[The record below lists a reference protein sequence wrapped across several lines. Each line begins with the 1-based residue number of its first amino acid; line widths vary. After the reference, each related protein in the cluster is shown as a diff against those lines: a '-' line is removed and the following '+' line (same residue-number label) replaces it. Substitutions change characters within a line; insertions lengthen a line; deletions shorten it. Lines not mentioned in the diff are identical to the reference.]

1 MYFWMF
7 SLIENYSKIC
17 YMDFLNVTLDNF
29 TVFHNA
35 GENNLCGCTDNKS
48 CVRSHYLRQN
58 IRSIITININLLI
71 DFIDRFSRS

>member
-7 SLIENYSKIC
+7 SLIENHSKIC
-17 YMDFLNVTLDNF
+17 YVNFLKVTLDNF
-29 TVFHNA
+29 RVFHNT
-35 GENNLCGCTDNKS
+35 GKNNLYGCADNKNP
-48 CVRSHYLRQN
+48 VRSHYLRQN

>member
-7 SLIENYSKIC
+7 LLIENYSKIC
-17 YMDFLNVTLDNF
+17 YMDFLNLTLDNF